1 MYRYRITLPH
11 EQVADFEH
19 KSDMRLSAGFI
30 VDEPGRPRVRVTRIV
45 QQARSPFGVEVP
57 LLSKVGVAEAEP
69 YTEQPTSR

>member
-30 VDEPGRPRVRVTRIV
+30 VDEPGRPRLRVTRIV
-45 QQARSPFGVEVP
+45 QQAKVLFGMEIP

-69 YTEQPTSR
+69 YSEQPASR

>member
-1 MYRYRITLPH
+1 MYRYRITVPS
-11 EQVADFEH
+11 EPVADFEH

-45 QQARSPFGVEVP
+45 RQAKVLFGMEIP

-69 YTEQPTSR
+69 YSEQPASR

>member
-45 QQARSPFGVEVP
+45 QEARVLFGMEIP

-69 YTEQPTSR
+69 YSERPASR

>member
-1 MYRYRITLPH
+1 MYRYRITLPN

-45 QQARSPFGVEVP
+45 QQAKALFGMEIP
-57 LLSKVGVAEAEP
+57 LLSKIGVAEAES
-69 YTEQPTSR
+69 YTEQPASR